1 MKMSYTSQI
10 AKHFRDLH
18 FGGNWTDVNM
28 RDTLS
33 DVDWKQATTKIG
45 SFNTIA
51 TLVFHTN
58 YFVEVVLQVLE
69 GGPLDGNDKLSF
81 DHPSIN
87 SEEDWQNML
96 NNSWIKA
103 EKLAKLIKKLTD
115 EKLLGDFIDPK
126 YGSYYRNINGI
137 IEHSHYHLGQM
148 VMLKKL
154 IHKQS
159 K

>member
-1 MKMSYTSQI
+1 MSYTSQI

-28 RDTLS
+28 KDTLA
-33 DVDWKQATTKIG
+33 DVNWKRATTKID
-45 SFNTIA
+45 SFNTMA

-58 YFVEVVLQVLE
+58 YFVEVVLKVLE

-81 DHPSIN
+81 DHPPIN
-87 SEEDWQNML
+87 SEEDWQEML
-96 NNSWIKA
+96 NNSWSKA
-103 EKLAKLIKKLTD
+103 ERLAELIEKLSD
-115 EKLLGDFIDPK
+115 EILLGDFIDPK

-148 VMLKKL
+148 VFLKKL
-154 IHKQS
+154 LNKQS
-159 K
+159 

>member
-1 MKMSYTSQI
+1 MSYTSQI

-28 RDTLS
+28 KDTLA
-33 DVDWKQATTKIG
+33 DVNWKQATTKID

-58 YFVEVVLQVLE
+58 YFVEVVLKVME

-81 DHPSIN
+81 DHPPIN
-87 SEEDWQNML
+87 SEEDWQEML
-96 NNSWIKA
+96 NNSWSKA
-103 EKLAKLIKKLTD
+103 ERLAELIEKLSD
-115 EKLLGDFIDPK
+115 EKILGDFIDPK

-148 VMLKKL
+148 VFLKKL
-154 IHKQS
+154 LKKQS
-159 K
+159 